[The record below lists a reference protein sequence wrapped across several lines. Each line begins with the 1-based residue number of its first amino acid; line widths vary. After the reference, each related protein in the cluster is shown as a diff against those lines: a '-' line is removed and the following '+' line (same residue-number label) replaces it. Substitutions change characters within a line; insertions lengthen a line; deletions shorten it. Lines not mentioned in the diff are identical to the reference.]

1 MAYEDKIFLENLE
14 KQYNIVLDQSYSNL
28 VHFQTT
34 NEIPFQRWYSYREGY
49 SYKLVQKFITKY
61 NVTGSI
67 LDPFMGSGSS
77 ILAGRFS
84 NLKTYGIDVNPISLF
99 VSEVENRNYFEEDIK
114 SIQNELGIFQKLKR
128 DSTLRATNFELA
140 YKYFNTDILQTILQ
154 LKEHITSIDNSHTRD
169 IFFLSW
175 LSNIES
181 ISNVKKEGNGLKYRN
196 RRRNKNGYINIPIQ
210 QWEEEHFPKDKF
222 SYVLNK
228 IINNIYNIL
237 EDLQSNPISAPEPT
251 MLLGSSMERVLD
263 IPEQMELTIFSPP
276 YVNFFDYF
284 EIHKTELWLGEFI
297 KSQDELKQLKR
308 TGLRSNASA
317 TVSKL
322 LVNANESV
330 SHLTSILETKKL
342 WSNKIPVV
350 VSGYFDDMETLIRNL
365 YVKTQDKGRV
375 AIVVGNSA
383 YAGIIIP
390 SDLLIAE
397 IGEKIGFEVEEIIV
411 TRHLTTSSQQR
422 KYLKDVMGFM
432 RESIVIL
439 RKE

>member
-1 MAYEDKIFLENLE
+1 MAYEDVAFLENLE

-34 NEIPFQRWYSYREGY
+34 SEIPFQRWYSYREGY

-61 NVTGSI
+61 NISGAL

-99 VSEVENRNYFEEDIK
+99 VSKVENRNYFNEDIK
-114 SIQNELGIFQKLKR
+114 SIQKELVLFQKLKR
-128 DSTLRATNFELA
+128 DSTSRTTNFELA
-140 YKYFNTDILQTILQ
+140 TKYFNEDILQTLLQ
-154 LKEHITSIDNSHTRD
+154 LREHIESIDNSSTRD
-169 IFFLSW
+169 VFFLSW
-175 LSNIES
+175 LSIVES

-196 RRRNKNGYINIPIQ
+196 RRRIKNGYINIPIQ

-222 SYVLNK
+222 NYVLNK
-228 IINNIYNIL
+228 IINNINNVVD
-237 EDLQSNPISAPEPT
+237 DLQSNTISAPEPV
-251 MLLGSSMERVLD
+251 MLLGSSMEKVLD
-263 IPEQMELTIFSPP
+263 IPDQLELTIFSPP

-284 EIHKTELWLGEFI
+284 EIHKTELWLGGFI
-297 KSQDELKQLKR
+297 KSQEELKQLKR

-322 LVNANESV
+322 LVNTNASV

-350 VSGYFDDMETLIRNL
+350 IAGYFDDMETLIHNL
-365 YVKTQDKGRV
+365 YVKTQDNGRV
-375 AIVVGNSA
+375 AIVIGNSA

-397 IGEKIGFEVEEIIV
+397 IGEKIGFKVEEIIV

-422 KYLKDVMGFM
+422 KYLKDVMDFM